1 MPVTPLFRPDEF
13 FRERPSPSLIPPGII
28 FVVYV
33 LGFAVF
39 YQSILFGAQ
48 DTGLLLLELSEFV
61 LLQFLLSVVAGV
73 LALGVY
79 WVGYTVF
86 FYLVSLV
93 FESQGS
99 FRRLFAYFGWG
110 LLPQLLGLVGFGA
123 VMVGLFPNGIVAAG
137 GDRLFIE
144 AFNARSRVLLRTF
157 QVVSALGALW
167 MVYIWVY
174 ALQHGRDL
182 TRREALLAVGIP
194 FALQFIAGAFIQYYY
209 LPDILATLG

>member
-13 FRERPSPSLIPPGII
+13 FRERPRPSLIPPGVI
-28 FVVYV
+28 FLVYV

-39 YQSILFGAQ
+39 YESILFGAQ
-48 DTGLLLLELSEFV
+48 DTWLLLLDLPEFM
-61 LLQFLLSVVAGV
+61 LLQFALIAVASV

-79 WVGYTVF
+79 WVGSTVF

-110 LLPQLLGLVGFGA
+110 LLPQLLVLVGFGV
-123 VMVGLFPNGIVAAG
+123 VMVGLFPNGIIAVS
-137 GDRLFIE
+137 GDQLFIE

-157 QVVSALGALW
+157 QVMSAVGTLW
-167 MVYIWVY
+167 TVYIWVY

-182 TRREALLAVGIP
+182 TRREAILAVGIP
-194 FALQFIAGAFIQYYY
+194 FALQFIASIFIQYYY
-209 LPDILATLG
+209 LPDLPATLQ